1 MPVSSEAYGDLLV
14 LHATKCFDVFFLV
27 QQKLFIMQEE
37 RTKERFKQVLILFC
51 YYFITLKTLKPC
63 YNKSCIFVHIL
74 LQYGYIHIPVHW
86 VVGLYCICVDELYYT
101 WKLKGITRFSWHRN
115 PHCLSESGSVL
126 LDRFW
131 GGIIVLMDTGFESKP
146 MFRGLVAL

>member
-14 LHATKCFDVFFLV
+14 LHATKFFGVFSLV

-63 YNKSCIFVHIL
+63 YNTVWSLEYK
-74 LQYGYIHIPVHW
+74 W
-86 VVGLYCICVDELYYT
+86 
-101 WKLKGITRFSWHRN
+101 N
-115 PHCLSESGSVL
+115 
-126 LDRFW
+126 
-131 GGIIVLMDTGFESKP
+131 
-146 MFRGLVAL
+146 ALNT